1 MHVHSFRLST
11 ATQHHT
17 LSVCREEVAADSN
30 TYLEM
35 TMEHK
40 PFVVNPSEQP
50 QPLNVVGEHITV
62 LAGGDETGGY
72 EMFLQRGPEGSGPP
86 PHSHPWDESF
96 YITRGQVQF
105 GLGEEMYAGQAGT
118 LVHIPAGTVHW
129 FRFGQEG
136 GEMLS
141 VTSRLAASRLF
152 REIDHNISPEA
163 PDMARLFEIAERH
176 STRVHV

>member
-1 MHVHSFRLST
+1 MD
-11 ATQHHT
+11 TQHHT
-17 LSVCREEVAADSN
+17 FSVGSEEVAAGSSHHH
-30 TYLEM
+30 LEM

-62 LAGGDETGGY
+62 LAGGDETGNY
-72 EMFLQRGPEGSGPP
+72 EMFLQCGPEGSGPP

-105 GLGEEMYAGQAGT
+105 GLGDEIHTGQPGT

-129 FRFGQEG
+129 FRFGQQG

-152 REIDHNISPEA
+152 RDIDHSISPEA
-163 PDMARLFEIAERH
+163 PDMARLLEIAERH
-176 STRVHV
+176 SAQVHV